1 MLREYCLL
9 VLQTVLLPPITVIC
23 DITSDK
29 YSYLLFEN
37 FEMTKESF
45 KKEQKL
51 FTALQVN
58 RKNLHY
64 KLDELN
70 HWTTEKLPSIVGR
83 NLQKTNEHTLE
94 NCFHISIKYMIST
107 YFFRKKLFLN
117 DFQPEHHRVGD
128 KYDFVFDFEKMYR
141 RTMIDIMKGGLRGLV
156 MLQETYEQD
165 IQLFSKGHLRLKSN
179 IDTNSRKIDSLKPDD
194 LAAMSVLAFEFYK
207 WYDNSL
213 KYLKEALKSFYLSS
227 YVKKNKDNVM
237 DGLEIYLLSM
247 KIHYSSYHNQLHSKK
262 KNILGNGWKL
272 YPYIVDEGRTTNL
285 YVYLISLI
293 GFK

>member
-1 MLREYCLL
+1 MLQEYCLL
-9 VLQTVLLPPITVIC
+9 VLQTVLLSPITVIC

-45 KKEQKL
+45 KKEQKV

-64 KLDELN
+64 ELDELN
-70 HWTTEKLPSIVGR
+70 RWTAEKLPCIVGR
-83 NLQKTNEHTLE
+83 NLQKRNEQTLE
-94 NCFHISIKYMIST
+94 NCFHISIKYRIST
-107 YFFRKKLFLN
+107 YYFRKKLLLN
-117 DFQPEHHRVGD
+117 DFQPEHHQVDD
-128 KYDFVFDFEKMYR
+128 KYNFVSDFEKMYR
-141 RTMIDIMKGGLRGLV
+141 RKMIDIIKGGLRGLV

-213 KYLKEALKSFYLSS
+213 EYLREALKSFYLSS
-227 YVKKNKDNVM
+227 YAKKNKDEVI
-237 DGLEIYLLSM
+237 DGLEKCLLAM

-272 YPYIVDEGRTTNL
+272 HPYIVDEGTTTNL
-285 YVYLISLI
+285 CIYQYQIS
-293 GFK
+293 